1 VIATKVSATRVIA
14 TKVIAT
20 KVIAI
25 KTGSAC
31 IAVGAVTVV
40 AVASV
45 RIGPTIAAV
54 TSKALPRNRHRTT
67 AVATSRGSL
76 SKPTASKINDI

>member
-1 VIATKVSATRVIA
+1 
-14 TKVIAT
+14 VIAT

-40 AVASV
+40 AVVSV

-54 TSKALPRNRHRTT
+54 TSKALPRNPAQDEGGGDEPRQ
-67 AVATSRGSL
+67 
-76 SKPTASKINDI
+76 PE

>member
-1 VIATKVSATRVIA
+1 MIATRVTA

-20 KVIAI
+20 RVIAI

-40 AVASV
+40 AVVSV

-54 TSKALPRNRHRTT
+54 TSKALPRNRHRTK

-76 SKPTASKINDI
+76 SKPTAAKINDV

>member
-1 VIATKVSATRVIA
+1 MIATRVTA

-20 KVIAI
+20 K
-25 KTGSAC
+25 TGLAC

-40 AVASV
+40 AVVSV

-54 TSKALPRNRHRTT
+54 TSKALPRNRHRKK

-76 SKPTASKINDI
+76 SKPTASKINDV